1 MRTIRRKAA
10 IVGIGE
16 VPTRRSYPD
25 RTTLGLCAEAV
36 RLALEDA
43 GLSKPDINGLV
54 TDGGTTPA
62 AMAEYIHLRPTFAT
76 GVAMQGASGASAT
89 TVAAA
94 AINAGL
100 CDTAVVVMGNSRLDR
115 ARAGA
120 PPNTV
125 RSEWEMPYGMAA
137 GANTGYGLIYV
148 RHMNEY
154 GTKPEQMAK
163 MAVDQRFNALKNPN
177 AVFHDQPMTVDDVL
191 NSRYISYPLRLLESV
206 MPCDGAAACIVTTPK
221 RARTL
226 PNRPVY
232 VLGAGMEQ
240 GMGNV
245 WQTPRI
251 TTTPVKVSAS
261 RAFQMARYGPK
272 DMQFAEFYD

>member
-1 MRTIRRKAA
+1 
-10 IVGIGE
+10 
-16 VPTRRSYPD
+16 
-25 RTTLGLCAEAV
+25 
-36 RLALEDA
+36 
-43 GLSKPDINGLV
+43 
-54 TDGGTTPA
+54 
-62 AMAEYIHLRPTFAT
+62 
-76 GVAMQGASGASAT
+76 MQGASGASAT
-89 TVAAA
+89 SVAAA
-94 AINAGL
+94 AIHAGL

-120 PPNTV
+120 PSNTV
-125 RSEWEMPYGMAA
+125 RAEWEIPYGMAA

-148 RHMNEY
+148 RHMHEY

-177 AVFHDQPMTVDDVL
+177 AVFQGQPLTVDDVL

-206 MPCDGAAACIVTTPK
+206 MPCDGAAACIVTTPE
-221 RARTL
+221 RARSL

-232 VLGAGMEQ
+232 VLGVGMEQ

-272 DMQFAEFYD
+272 DVQFAEFYD